1 MNEEKQSIKKELQE
15 YCYLFDFYEK
25 HYHNNKLMVHP
36 KFVEY
41 LTDKISECAYKLL
54 KLDIQ
59 KGFDNK

>member
-1 MNEEKQSIKKELQE
+1 MNDKQILIEELKD
-15 YCYLFDFYEK
+15 YTYLFDFYEK